1 MAHRSTRLTHAQTRI
16 RTAHA
21 TASRPLARHPPGWHE
36 KRQAVSDETAV
47 QQSVV
52 IDDQAARVRPG
63 GGPADG
69 TPLYTTYSRP
79 DSHCFAPHVQRPLAP
94 GDTSRATAHER
105 CNKRRKL
112 VVLDDQAVRVRSGD
126 GPAGRTPL

>member
-1 MAHRSTRLTHAQTRI
+1 MGDGGRA
-16 RTAHA
+16 
-21 TASRPLARHPPGWHE
+21 
-36 KRQAVSDETAV
+36 
-47 QQSVV
+47 
-52 IDDQAARVRPG
+52 G
-63 GGPADG
+63 GGGYCLLCEQRTNNDG
-69 TPLYTTYSRP
+69 AISRGYIHRGLVAAAGLLP
-79 DSHCFAPHVQRPLAP
+79 VTLRAWLERAGPSNEFMSQRPQL

>member
-1 MAHRSTRLTHAQTRI
+1 M
-16 RTAHA
+16 
-21 TASRPLARHPPGWHE
+21 
-36 KRQAVSDETAV
+36 

-79 DSHCFAPHVQRPLAP
+79 HSHSHRTCNGLC
-94 GDTSRATAHER
+94 ATAHER
-105 CNKRRKL
+105 CNKRREL
-112 VVLDDQAVRVRSGD
+112 VLLDDQAVRVRSGD

>member
-1 MAHRSTRLTHAQTRI
+1 M
-16 RTAHA
+16 
-21 TASRPLARHPPGWHE
+21 
-36 KRQAVSDETAV
+36 

-79 DSHCFAPHVQRPLAP
+79 HSHSHR
-94 GDTSRATAHER
+94 T
-105 CNKRRKL
+105 CNGLWHL
-112 VVLDDQAVRVRSGD
+112 VTQAVLPPMSD
-126 GPAGRTPL
+126 ATSAGSWSFSMIRR